1 MKLFQISGFFI
12 SLEIHFFCDRIISV
26 MGKNNREK
34 TIVLQG
40 IEDGFPIGLGYF
52 AVAFSLGIIAKDA
65 GVTPLQCFI
74 TSFLNHASA
83 GEYAIFT
90 CIRDGVTY
98 IEIALMVFIAN
109 IRYVLMSCALSQRIK
124 ESDNALKRFLIGF
137 TITDEIFAVE
147 IGRPGYIDFRYPVT
161 MFIVA
166 SIMWSSGSSI
176 GCFAG
181 NILPLRVVSAL
192 SVALYGMF
200 LAIIIPPARKNRI
213 IMGAVVLSFGLSYL
227 FTKIPVIRD
236 ISSGTRIIILTVL
249 ISSIAAILFPVK
261 DEDTENNNEAGEAI

>member
-1 MKLFQISGFFI
+1 
-12 SLEIHFFCDRIISV
+12 
-26 MGKNNREK
+26 MGTNINKEK
-34 TIVLQG
+34 TIVLKG

-98 IEIALMVFIAN
+98 VEIALMVFIAN
-109 IRYVLMSCALSQRIK
+109 IRYVLMSCALSQRIN
-124 ESDNALKRFLIGF
+124 ESDNILKRFLIGF

-147 IGRPGYIDFRYPVT
+147 FGRPGKIDYRYPVT

-166 SIMWSSGSSI
+166 AIMWSSGSSI

-200 LAIIIPPARKNRI
+200 LAIIIPPARKNKI
-213 IMGAVVLSFGLSYL
+213 IFGAVLTSFVVSYL
-227 FTKIPVIRD
+227 FSIIPGIKE
-236 ISSGTRIIILTVL
+236 ISSGTRIIILTVF
-249 ISSIAAILFPVK
+249 ISSAVAILFPVK
-261 DEDTENNNEAGEAI
+261 DEEEVEEVE

>member
-1 MKLFQISGFFI
+1 M
-12 SLEIHFFCDRIISV
+12 
-26 MGKNNREK
+26 NNGLNSEK
-34 TIVLQG
+34 TIVLKG
-40 IEDGFPIGLGYF
+40 IKDGFPIGLGYF

-98 IEIALMVFIAN
+98 LEIALMVFIAN
-109 IRYVLMSCALSQRIK
+109 IRYVLMSCAISQKIR
-124 ESDNALKRFLIGF
+124 ESDNLFKRFIFGF
-137 TITDEIFAVE
+137 TITDEIFAAE
-147 IGRPGYIDFRYPVT
+147 IGSVGYLDYRYSVAI
-161 MFIVA
+161 FLVA
-166 SIMWSSGSSI
+166 SLMWSMGSSI

-200 LAIIIPPARKNRI
+200 LAIIIPPARKNKI
-213 IMGAVVLSFGLSYL
+213 IFGAVSVSFAVSYL
-227 FTKIPVIRD
+227 FARLPVLKD
-236 ISSGTRIIILTVL
+236 ISSGTRIIILTVA
-249 ISSIAAILFPVK
+249 ISSLAAILFPVK
-261 DEDTENNNEAGEAI
+261 DNINEEGTE